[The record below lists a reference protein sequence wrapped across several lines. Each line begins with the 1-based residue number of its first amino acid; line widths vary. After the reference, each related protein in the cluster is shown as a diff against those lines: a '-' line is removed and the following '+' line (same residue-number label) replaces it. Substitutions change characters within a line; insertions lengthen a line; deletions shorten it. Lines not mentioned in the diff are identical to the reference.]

1 MAKQPST
8 RKISGEVKPAF
19 DVEAVPAK
27 AEGSITQ
34 FVCPG
39 AQRLLM
45 LFTDSKKM
53 VVNGEVVTTPA
64 ITVQFDQW
72 RYDCTDPE
80 IEALIR
86 KSARFKS
93 GEIRDVAEMERASLN
108 RKVKEVVEAMQNEA
122 VAAGVQAHLQRAATF
137 APTVAVEQ

>member
-8 RKISGEVKPAF
+8 RKISGEVKAAF
-19 DVEAVPAK
+19 EVEAVPAK

-53 VVNGEVVTTPA
+53 VVNGEVITTPA
-64 ITVQFDQW
+64 VTVQFDQW
-72 RYDCTDPE
+72 RYDCTDPV
-80 IEALIR
+80 IDAMIR
-86 KSARFKS
+86 NSVRFKS
-93 GEIRDVAEMERASLN
+93 EEIRDVAEMEKATVK
-108 RKVKEVVEAMQNEA
+108 RKVNEVVAAMQNEEI
-122 VAAGVQAHLQRAATF
+122 AAGVQAALQRAATF
-137 APTVAVEQ
+137 APTVEAAQ